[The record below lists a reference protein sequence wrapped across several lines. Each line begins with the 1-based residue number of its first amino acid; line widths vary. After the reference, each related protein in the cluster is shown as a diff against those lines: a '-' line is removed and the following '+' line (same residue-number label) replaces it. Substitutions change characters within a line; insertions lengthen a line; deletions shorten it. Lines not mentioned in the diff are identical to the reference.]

1 LLGVQI
7 PSHANSATSPAR
19 VALTVPTETVTDSP
33 NTSRL
38 GLTAAIEY
46 AILHNRDMLS
56 ARLGVQSSRISLT
69 RSQAEF
75 KSHITPGG
83 VLSTSSDS
91 SKAGY
96 GLRVDQKLK
105 WGTQLEGGLNYRSVS
120 DGPDTAS
127 LSVEVVQP
135 LFSGAGVLV
144 NAEPIRSAELEVIA
158 ARRTFQMRKTNLILE
173 VVRVFESTLRGQRQ
187 IAADARAYE
196 RLVALDRLT
205 RAREA
210 QGVGT
215 KVDSLRVEL
224 QLGEVSSQLENS
236 RERYAAELDDLR
248 SLLGW
253 KGTNALELESP
264 PLLDLKLPAFEVAA
278 TIAFGN
284 RLDYAQALQNY
295 RDVLRKGRI
304 ARKLLQPDLSITTRY
319 AMDGG
324 NNGDRPFDFGEDA
337 WFVGLTVASDLHRRE
352 ERADYEQSKIARKQV
367 AIALDDLEYEITR
380 DVRQQIRAY
389 RRAQTDLSITR
400 RNAAIAS
407 KRQKLA
413 ERLFRMGMG
422 DNFAVTDAESAF
434 LDATNTKYA
443 ARAEASLSGYRL
455 LAALGTLIES
465 SEDLKPVPIRGNRHD

>member
-1 LLGVQI
+1 LLGFQI
-7 PSHANSATSPAR
+7 SSHANNATSPPR
-19 VALTVPTETVTDSP
+19 VALTMPTDTVTDAP
-33 NTSRL
+33 NASRL
-38 GLTAAIEY
+38 SLTSAIEY
-46 AILHNRDMLS
+46 AILHNRDMRS
-56 ARLGVQSSRISLT
+56 ARLGVQSTRIGLT

-75 KSHITPGG
+75 KSHVTPGG
-83 VLSTSSDS
+83 VLSSSSDS
-91 SKAGY
+91 SEAGY

-105 WGTQLEGGLNYRSVS
+105 WGTQFEGGLNYRSVS
-120 DGPDTAS
+120 EEPDAVS
-127 LSVEVVQP
+127 LSVAVVQP

-367 AIALDDLEYEITR
+367 AIALDDLEYQITR
-380 DVRQQIRAY
+380 DVRVQIRAY
-389 RRAQTDLSITR
+389 RRAQTDLSITH
-400 RNAAIAS
+400 RNAEIAS
-407 KRQKLA
+407 KRQRLA

-455 LAALGTLIES
+455 LASLGTLIES
-465 SEDLKPVPIRGNRHD
+465 AEDLKPVPIRGDQK